1 MVGAIRSVIL
11 DSGRDS
17 VGGDVEGAAATDVME
32 EIGSSTNWSAI
43 RDRSV
48 QMVRVTGMLR

>member
-11 DSGRDS
+11 DSGMDS

-32 EIGSSTNWSAI
+32 IGSSTDWSAI